1 MLKIKIALNIFIIV
15 GVEMEGISEEQLENL
30 EIFKGISKASLIKL
44 NSLGRIKEYKAGS
57 HLFRDKEE
65 VTTLYIVVSGSVSLY
80 KLNENGNKR
89 VIFIFGRGKMVNDVI
104 MQDLPSSINCE
115 VFEEANILSYDKYEF
130 MSIMENDFVLTKNI
144 IGSLAMKVRR
154 MYRQLKNATG
164 VIRMEKKLAAK
175 LWKLSKDYGVKCDGG
190 VMINM
195 NISVTY
201 LADLLGSK
209 RETISR
215 SLKILLNKNLI
226 EYDNKKIKVINQE
239 KLVQFF
245 KSP

>member
-1 MLKIKIALNIFIIV
+1 MKD
-15 GVEMEGISEEQLENL
+15 ISEGQLESL
-30 EIFKGISKASLIKL
+30 EIFKSISKDSLRRL
-44 NSLGRIKEYKAGS
+44 SDLARIKKYSVGA
-57 HLFRDKEE
+57 HIFMDKEE
-65 VTTLYIVVSGSVSLY
+65 VNTLYIVLSGSVSLY

-104 MQDLPSSINCE
+104 IQDLPSSINCE
-115 VFEEANILSYDKYEF
+115 VFEEATILSYDKYEF

-144 IGSLAMKVRR
+144 IDSLAIKVRR

-164 VIRMEKKLAAK
+164 VIRIEKKLAAK
-175 LWKLSKDYGVKCDGG
+175 LWKLSKDYGVKCDDG

-215 SLKILLNKNLI
+215 ALKILLNESLI
-226 EYDNKKIKVINQE
+226 EYDNKKFKILNEE
-239 KLVQFF
+239 KLAQFF